1 MTYGQWRQMHRGDP
15 AALEAVGFKDDP
27 EKDKEELRLEIE
39 AAPGWA
45 PGRSMKPGRAAVRW
59 RCCRRGLAKAGTPP
73 EEGQSAAPLG
83 RANPEQPRMKA
94 LDGNVVCGEVTPFP

>member
-45 PGRSMKPGRAAVRW
+45 PGRSMKPGRAAVKVAVLPK
-59 RCCRRGLAKAGTPP
+59 GIG
-73 EEGQSAAPLG
+73 EGGDTA
-83 RANPEQPRMKA
+83 
-94 LDGNVVCGEVTPFP
+94 